1 MEAIPLA
8 ALSIGGSSQA
18 PIPATRDRV
27 YLGQTPGDCRDR
39 RSKRRGK
46 NVFDNEDLAAP
57 FRKVAEFQNGESVF
71 LAALVP
77 QWLRALR

>member
-1 MEAIPLA
+1 MRVSQGGHDVPSEKLVSRFPRTLANLDAAI
-8 ALSIGGSSQA
+8 
-18 PIPATRDRV
+18 
-27 YLGQTPGDCRDR
+27 QTLPMVL
-39 RSKRRGK
+39 
-46 NVFDNEDLAAP
+46 VFDNEDLAAP